1 MRRLVDCESPPQ
13 CVHVDVPICFFFFCV
28 MESAGGL
35 SKIGDCGAIV
45 GVFENLDMG
54 GCQNHGP
61 FLGLVRIRHLIFR
74 APKKGP

>member
-1 MRRLVDCESPPQ
+1 MSMYL
-13 CVHVDVPICFFFFCV
+13 FAFFFCV

-61 FLGLVRIRHLIFR
+61 FLG
-74 APKKGP
+74 PC